1 MKTQL
6 IGLIA
11 ETSIHPGS
19 GQDTGFIDLP
29 VARESFTDYPVIVGS
44 SFKGA
49 LRERARYNDWEPY
62 KKNDDDGRWE
72 TDDGKKKPKTKAD
85 KIFGR
90 GDGIGSLIVSDIR
103 LIALPIRSLTGT
115 YKWVTCP
122 HLVERFVR
130 DAKRA
135 GIVEKLPKL
144 TLGKTEYLGED
155 NGSLFLEERQF
166 ESIGSLDKNIIAMVK
181 KLIPHDET
189 KGRVKEQLVMIHDDD
204 FAWFARYGLA
214 VTARNVL
221 DNVTKASKNLWYEET
236 IPPDAIFYSLL
247 GDRQNSNALDQVKSL
262 FEGNAYIQVGANETV
277 GQGWLA
283 INWLE
288 GGK

>member
-1 MKTQL
+1 MKIQL
-6 IGLIA
+6 MGLIA

-29 VARESFTDYPVIVGS
+29 VARESSTDYPVIVGS

-49 LRERARYNDWEPY
+49 LRERARYNEWEPY
-62 KKNDDDGRWE
+62 EKEDDDGRWE
-72 TDDGKKKPKTKAD
+72 TEDDKKKPKTKAD

-122 HLVERFVR
+122 HLIERFIR

-135 GIVEKLPKL
+135 GIVEEFTKPEVK
-144 TLGKTEYLGED
+144 KEKYLGE
-155 NGSLFLEERQF
+155 GKSLFLEERQF
-166 ESIGSLDKNIIAMVK
+166 ESIGSLDKNIIALVK
-181 KLIPHDET
+181 KLIPHAET
-189 KGRVKEQLVMIHDDD
+189 KGRVEEQLVMIHDDD

-214 VTARNVL
+214 VTARNIL

-236 IPPDAIFYSLL
+236 IPPDTIFYSLL